1 VSSIVRVSSPP
12 AHDASQKRWR
22 PGTVEGVYSGRERGG
37 EPKTPRACACQVDEV
52 GPGGRQQ
59 MSGVE
64 NVRGATA

>member
-1 VSSIVRVSSPP
+1 
-12 AHDASQKRWR
+12 
-22 PGTVEGVYSGRERGG
+22 VEGVYSGRERGG